1 MKKIMAIML
10 AAILIISFAGCRN
23 VENKSTETSK
33 DADESNK
40 ELIKKTIIR
49 LYDQVELFYEAKG
62 DYNLF
67 FSNSHDFITQKKSG
81 ENKFQKYISD
91 LDKYFDSDLL
101 TNLINKG
108 QIPSDEYAKAGYN
121 KAEVTINSID
131 KEDSQYVVKYSV
143 KYTGVNEGTVD
154 YEVKVE
160 VENGKIK
167 KLDAPKGIGIPN
179 LKTVKKMSQAL

>member
-33 DADESNK
+33 DADEPNK

-67 FSNSHDFITQKKSG
+67 FSNSHDFITQKKPG

-167 KLDAPKGIGIPN
+167 TLDAQKGIGLPN
-179 LKTVKKMSQAL
+179 LNTVKKMSQAH

>member
-40 ELIKKTIIR
+40 ELIKKTITR

-67 FSNSHDFITQKKSG
+67 FSK
-81 ENKFQKYISD
+81 
-91 LDKYFDSDLL
+91 
-101 TNLINKG
+101 
-108 QIPSDEYAKAGYN
+108 YN
-121 KAEVTINSID
+121 K
-131 KEDSQYVVKYSV
+131 
-143 KYTGVNEGTVD
+143 
-154 YEVKVE
+154 
-160 VENGKIK
+160 
-167 KLDAPKGIGIPN
+167 
-179 LKTVKKMSQAL
+179 